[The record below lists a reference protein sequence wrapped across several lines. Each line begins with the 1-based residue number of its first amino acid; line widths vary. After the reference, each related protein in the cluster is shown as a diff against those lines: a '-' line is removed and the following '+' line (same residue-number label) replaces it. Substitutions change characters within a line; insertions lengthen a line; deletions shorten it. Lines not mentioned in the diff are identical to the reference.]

1 MTQTSKI
8 GSLCSLAFHPEFQRC
23 IFHLPC
29 VTANAQQSRGQQAVS
44 ALHAST
50 IQSRLCLHE
59 PDYKLHAQNC
69 QHHHLCVAE
78 ASQNLPGASVINT
91 SSLEYCSS
99 INKNALKQ
107 TPRASRD
114 QCNFFSYWLQARNA
128 VAVSWFRDALPL
140 FLTGSPDKLL
150 TPTCWTDWGVNIF
163 CSPRGCDEG
172 WKRSAGTKRE
182 NI

>member
-1 MTQTSKI
+1 MHFPNLFILQPSHWISFPLKLKKAV
-8 GSLCSLAFHPEFQRC
+8 LCYSQR
-23 IFHLPC
+23 
-29 VTANAQQSRGQQAVS
+29 
-44 ALHAST
+44 ST
-50 IQSRLCLHE
+50 IPRATGGFSIQSCLCLHE

-69 QHHHLCVAE
+69 QHHHLCVVE

-114 QCNFFSYWLQARNA
+114 QCDFFSYWLQARNA

-140 FLTGSPDKLL
+140 FVTGSPDKLL